1 MDAVLYIV
9 PRLSNQEARSVFI
22 DLALLAGSPDAGSC
36 TTSEGAASG
45 S

>member
-1 MDAVLYIV
+1 MDAPLYIV
-9 PRLSNQEARSVFI
+9 PTLSSQTARSMFI
-22 DLALLAGSPDAGSC
+22 DLALLAGSPDAESY

>member
-1 MDAVLYIV
+1 MDALLYIV
-9 PRLSNQEARSVFI
+9 PRLSNREARSVFI
-22 DLALLAGSPDAGSC
+22 DLAMLAGSPHAESY